1 MAHHYDTYREELAKA
16 YPGFGYA
23 LWEPDPGK
31 QDPGEQDL
39 GEQDPGE
46 QNIPIQVGVGDVGF
60 VREGRFQRLFNT
72 LLPADHPSNQLFGVP
87 EHYEPLRPSRPNHI
101 NCGVL
106 APNTFHSSGITVV
119 SGGFG
124 VLASS

>member
-1 MAHHYDTYREELAKA
+1 MAHHYSTYREELAKA

-31 QDPGEQDL
+31 Q
-39 GEQDPGE
+39 
-46 QNIPIQVGVGDVGF
+46 NILFGVGDVGF
-60 VREGRFQRLFNT
+60 VREGRFHRLFNT
-72 LLPADHPSNQLFGVP
+72 LLPADHPSNKRYGVP
-87 EHYEPLRPSRPNHI
+87 EHYEPLQPSRPDHI
-101 NCGVL
+101 DGGTL